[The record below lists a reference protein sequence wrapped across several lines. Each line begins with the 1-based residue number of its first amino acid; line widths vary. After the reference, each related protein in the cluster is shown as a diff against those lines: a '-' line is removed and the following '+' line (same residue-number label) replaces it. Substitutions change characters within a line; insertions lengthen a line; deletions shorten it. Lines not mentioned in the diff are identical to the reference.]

1 MTLVTIHA
9 VVDIPAD
16 VGVIEIGS
24 IVSTVTTCAL
34 EDRVVTRVGVA
45 GRAHAVCVPVS
56 QAEPGVIE
64 RRTCPSR
71 GCVASGASRRE
82 PGGSVIRIRGPVVIR
97 LMAANTG
104 GRQGG
109 VVVVHV
115 THHARDGG
123 SRVITS
129 ERERRVVVVERS
141 PGPIRC
147 AVAHVTGGGESR
159 RRMCWRIG
167 AVVVRLVARNARG
180 IGASQGVV
188 AVHVALAARHREVE
202 ARQHKSSGRVVE
214 CAATPVG
221 RGVALIASLREARLR
236 VVWSRGALVIL
247 QVALDAGSARQVIR
261 VVHVALGAGQTGVEP
276 GQRESSGRVI
286 PSRGGPVGRTV
297 ALLTSLR
304 KTGGGVRRRIR
315 TLVVRRVA
323 TDTRSI
329 CRREIVVAIHVTLG
343 ALQRGVR
350 AGQRESRGRVIERRI
365 APRRG
370 GVALLASLRDVRGHV
385 IRIGGALEIGEVAA
399 DASGIRRGQV
409 VIPIDVTLGALQCGV
424 RTGQRESSRR
434 VIERRIA
441 PRRGGV
447 ALLASLR
454 DVRGHVIRI
463 GGALE
468 IGEVAADAS
477 GVRHGQVVV
486 AIHVTL
492 GALQRSVRSGQ
503 RESRG
508 RVIEGGIAPRRGG
521 VALLAGLREA
531 RSHVVRIGGALEIR
545 EVAADASGVRR
556 GQVVVAVHMAL
567 GALQTG
573 VRASQRESRRRVIE
587 ARIPPV
593 SCVVALLA
601 SLRDVRGN
609 VIRTRR
615 ALEILQVAVDA
626 GCAGQ
631 VVIVIDVALGALHCG
646 MRPGQRESRVVVIE
660 RCLSPRRGVVALL
673 AGLREARTHVVW
685 IRGALEILQVAVDAG
700 GVRARQVV
708 IVVYVTLGAL
718 HRGVRAGQ
726 REPCRGVI
734 ETRVSP

>member
-1 MTLVTIHA
+1 MALVTIHA
-9 VVDIPAD
+9 VVDISAD
-16 VGVIEIGS
+16 VRVVEIGS

-45 GRAHAVCVPVS
+45 GRAHAICVAVIRV
-56 QAEPGVIE
+56 EPGVIE
-64 RRTCPSR
+64 RRPGPGR
-71 GCVASGASRRE
+71 GRVASGASRRE

-104 GRQGG
+104 GRQSR
-109 VVVVHV
+109 VVIVHV
-115 THHARDGG
+115 THHARDSG

-141 PGPIRC
+141 RGPIRC

-247 QVALDAGSARQVIR
+247 EVALDAGSARQVIR

-315 TLVVRRVA
+315 TLVVGRVA

-350 AGQRESRGRVIERRI
+350 AGQRESRGRVIERRV

-370 GVALLASLRDVRGHV
+370 V
-385 IRIGGALEIGEVAA
+385 
-399 DASGIRRGQV
+399 
-409 VIPIDVTLGALQCGV
+409 
-424 RTGQRESSRR
+424 
-434 VIERRIA
+434 
-441 PRRGGV
+441 
-447 ALLASLR
+447 
-454 DVRGHVIRI
+454 
-463 GGALE
+463 
-468 IGEVAADAS
+468 
-477 GVRHGQVVV
+477 
-486 AIHVTL
+486 
-492 GALQRSVRSGQ
+492 
-503 RESRG
+503 
-508 RVIEGGIAPRRGG
+508 
-521 VALLAGLREA
+521 VALLAGLRDVRGNVI
-531 RSHVVRIGGALEIR
+531 RSRRALEIC

-556 GQVVVAVHMAL
+556 GQVVIAIHMAL
-567 GALQTG
+567 GALQCG
-573 VRASQRESRRRVIE
+573 VRAGERESRGRVIE
-587 ARIPPV
+587 SRIAPRRG
-593 SCVVALLA
+593 VVALLA
-601 SLRDVRGN
+601 SLRDIRGN
-609 VIRTRR
+609 VIRSRR
-615 ALEILQVAVDA
+615 ALEICEVAADA
-626 GCAGQ
+626 SSVRRGQ
-631 VVIVIDVALGALHCG
+631 VVIAVHVALGAL
-646 MRPGQRESRVVVIE
+646 Q
-660 RCLSPRRGVVALL
+660 
-673 AGLREARTHVVW
+673 
-685 IRGALEILQVAVDAG
+685 
-700 GVRARQVV
+700 
-708 IVVYVTLGAL
+708 
-718 HRGVRAGQ
+718 
-726 REPCRGVI
+726 
-734 ETRVSP
+734 